1 MQAQVQHF
9 YHEPTGTYS
18 YVVWDPQTQHAAVI
32 DPVLD
37 YDAASGRTTT
47 GSAEHIIAFIRTQ
60 NLVLSWILETH
71 AHADHLTAAPYIK
84 ATLGGR
90 IAIGTGIRLV
100 QGRFKPIF
108 NLGEEFA
115 ADGSQFDHLFA
126 DDEHFQ
132 VGMLEA
138 IAIPTPGHTSDSLSY
153 KIGDAVFVGDSLFMP
168 DSGTARCDFPGGNTH
183 VLYRST
189 RRLFELP
196 DDTRVFICHDYNPQ
210 GPQPRHV
217 STIGEQKRYN
227 IHVRATVSEE
237 EFVRM
242 RKARDATLGMP
253 TLIIPAI
260 QVNIQ
265 AGEFPAPEQNGAVYL
280 KVPINLL

>member
-18 YVVWDPQTQHAAVI
+18 YVVWDPQTRHAAVI

-37 YDAASGRTTT
+37 YDAASGRTMT
-47 GSAEHIIAFIRTQ
+47 GSVEHIIAFIRAQ
-60 NLVLSWILETH
+60 DLVLGWILETH

-90 IAIGTGIRLV
+90 IAIGAGILQV

-108 NLGEEFA
+108 NLGEQFA
-115 ADGSQFDHLFA
+115 VDGSQFDHLFA
-126 DDEHFQ
+126 DDERFQ
-132 VGMLEA
+132 IGALEA
-138 IAIPTPGHTSDSLSY
+138 MAIPTPGHTSDSLSY
-153 KIGDAVFVGDSLFMP
+153 QIGDAVFVGDSLFMP
-168 DSGTARCDFPGGNTH
+168 DSGTARCDFPGGDAH
-183 VLYRST
+183 VLYQSS
-189 RRLFELP
+189 RRLFQLP

-210 GPQPRHV
+210 GPRPRHV
-217 STIGEQKRYN
+217 STIRAQKHYN
-227 IHVRATVSEE
+227 IHVREAVRED

-253 TLIIPAI
+253 NLIIPSI

-265 AGEFPAPEQNGAVYL
+265 AGEFPAPEQNGVVYL